1 MVEELERKLQ
11 EANRK
16 GLEEVENA
24 AASSQQGEGEGEGQ
38 GQQPAAEDEGQEG
51 GPAGD
56 RGEKESGGEVDKEN
70 EPAEFLPPVT
80 PANSELSSS
89 ACEFV

>member
-24 AASSQQGEGEGEGQ
+24 AASSQQGEGEGQ
-38 GQQPAAEDEGQEG
+38 GKQPAAEDEGREG

-80 PANSELSSS
+80 PANSELSPS